1 MDSGAYCSIN
11 NTGDAHS
18 EHFFDMDN
26 RLEQLTENGAMPR
39 PVGHG
44 NETKN
49 IPVLTIILKRMFS
62 MDRFCIGTLQNAS
75 AESNM

>member
-1 MDSGAYCSIN
+1 MILFQLRVSPFI
-11 NTGDAHS
+11 HV
-18 EHFFDMDN
+18 FFDMDN

-44 NETKN
+44 NEART
-49 IPVLTIILKRMFS
+49 IPVLAIILRRMFC
-62 MDRFCIGTLQNAS
+62 MDRFCNLMLQNAS